1 MKRAAEDRRD
11 LVKGESARLVS
22 AYVYSSAGEGESTQD
37 IVFSGHNLIA
47 ENGTLLSEA
56 EKFANQ
62 NVYADIDLERI
73 A

>member
-1 MKRAAEDRRD
+1 M
-11 LVKGESARLVS
+11 S
-22 AYVYSSAGEGESTQD
+22 AYIYSSAGEGESTQD

-73 A
+73 AL